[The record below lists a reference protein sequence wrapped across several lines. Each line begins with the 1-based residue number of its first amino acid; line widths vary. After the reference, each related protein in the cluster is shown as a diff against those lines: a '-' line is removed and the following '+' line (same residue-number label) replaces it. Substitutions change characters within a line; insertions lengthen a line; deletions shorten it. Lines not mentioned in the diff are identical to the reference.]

1 MLTRAQKEE
10 LVRNLRE
17 KFQEAQAVFVT
28 SFKGL
33 TANES
38 NELRRL
44 IREAG
49 GEYRVVKN
57 TLLRI
62 ASADTPAEPI
72 QEFIEGPTGIALAY
86 KDPVA
91 LAKVLKEFSE
101 EHEALVLRGAA
112 LQGKP
117 VDAKGIEALAKLPPR
132 EVLLAQLLG
141 LLQAPPARLVQ
152 LLANVVRNF
161 LYVLRAIEEK
171 KKAEGGR

>member
-1 MLTRAQKEE
+1 MLTRAQKEA
-10 LVRNLRE
+10 LVKSLRE
-17 KFQEAQAVFVT
+17 KFEEAQAVFVT

-38 NELRRL
+38 NELRKKV
-44 IREAG
+44 REAG

-62 ASADTPAEPI
+62 ASSGTPAEPL
-72 QEFIEGPTGIALAY
+72 QQFIEGPTGIALAY

-91 LAKVLKEFSE
+91 LAKVLTEFAK
-101 EHEALVLRGAA
+101 EHEALILRGAA

-117 VDAKGIEALAKLPPR
+117 VEAKGIEALAKLPPR

-152 LLANVVRNF
+152 LLANVLRSF
-161 LYVLRAIEEK
+161 LYVLKAIEEK
-171 KKAEGGR
+171 KRAEGGQ